1 MCDFT
6 ESIIV
11 SNDEDMADFAS
22 EECVSAKSDIARFS
36 SMMYEVIS
44 GSRCQFYIIP
54 EIESDLDDDPETK
67 AFKAWPTADKLP
79 YTNNAFLGISLGR
92 ISYDAGSLSRLG

>member
-11 SNDEDMADFAS
+11 SNDEDMADFVS
-22 EECVSAKSDIARFS
+22 QECVSAKSDIARFGS
-36 SMMYEVIS
+36 MYEVIS

-54 EIESDLDDDPETK
+54 
-67 AFKAWPTADKLP
+67 
-79 YTNNAFLGISLGR
+79 
-92 ISYDAGSLSRLG
+92 